1 MSDVQKVKKPK
12 SNFLLFCDDKR
23 AELKVSHPEL
33 KSTEIVRECSRL
45 WQELPADK
53 KDDYTKKYQVLKD
66 SLPKIEKV
74 EKPKSNRPKS
84 AYINFCTLDRAR
96 IKATCPDLGPKELMK
111 KIAEEWNKLSVDEKA
126 VFKADVPVKKEDEP
140 VVEPVASVPDAA
152 AQKKPTRKRKE
163 TKL

>member
-23 AELKVSHPEL
+23 AELKVARPEL

-53 KDDYTKKYQVLKD
+53 KDVYTKKYQALKD
-66 SLPKIEKV
+66 SLPKIEKA

-84 AYINFCTLDRAR
+84 AYINFCTLDRTR

-126 VFKADVPVKKEDEP
+126 AFKADVPVKKEDEP
-140 VVEPVASVPDAA
+140 VVEPVVSVPDAE
-152 AQKKPTRKRKE
+152 KKPAARKRKE